1 MTHQSGLG
9 EIVLRWLNSSDGSRR
24 EKVELLFGGTV
35 SWMFPSE
42 LKDLERG
49 ERGGAPYEAYW
60 PPPEAYEVGPRRG
73 EGGAM
78 RPSGL
83 LCLAP
88 PICGMIPATGAI
100 IDFSS
105 EVR

>member
-1 MTHQSGLG
+1 ML
-9 EIVLRWLNSSDGSRR
+9 
-24 EKVELLFGGTV
+24 
-35 SWMFPSE
+35 PSE

-60 PPPEAYEVGPRRG
+60 PPPPEAYEVGPRRG

-78 RPSGL
+78 MPSGL
-83 LCLAP
+83 LYLEP
-88 PICGMIPATGAI
+88 PICGMILTTGAV